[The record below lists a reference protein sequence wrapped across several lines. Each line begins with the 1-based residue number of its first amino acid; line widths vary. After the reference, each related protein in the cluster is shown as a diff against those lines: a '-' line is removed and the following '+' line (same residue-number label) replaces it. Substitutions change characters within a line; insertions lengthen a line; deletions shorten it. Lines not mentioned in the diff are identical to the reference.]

1 MSGGSFVLHNIH
13 TPGQAVWRQ
22 WILSPGLSSLGSGR
36 QDGAALIPWDEHLP
50 EPLEGTTGPSLR
62 VYSPQ
67 ALFLQETEKD
77 LEVLS
82 PQAA

>member
-36 QDGAALIPWDEHLP
+36 QDGALIPWDEYLP
-50 EPLEGTTGPSLR
+50 GPLEGTTGPNLG
-62 VYSPQ
+62 VYSPP